1 MRMRGIK
8 HYKPKVL
15 SHVKDESDAISL
27 GIGHHDYEEYL
38 MHPLSGL
45 HFYLDAKSLNDDL
58 LDEQKDIIQ
67 SFDGELTKERDHADY
82 IIVDPKNERHDHKKN
97 ISYQGVYHLVGTY
110 GGAQF
115 TTVTKDF
122 TKPYAEQKLL
132 LEGVE
137 SRLKEGLTALVNFS
151 ESEALQARRFYI
163 DTKISKSSKLYKLIK
178 VLRHLVENMFMEEV
192 KYQEEAEIIFT
203 P

>member
-1 MRMRGIK
+1 MEICVGVDVSEGDGFKRLRERFEDRNIQLTTKYSERVQAFISENVNSKSAHMRMRGIK

-97 ISYQGVYHLVGTY
+97 ISY
-110 GGAQF
+110 
-115 TTVTKDF
+115 
-122 TKPYAEQKLL
+122 
-132 LEGVE
+132 
-137 SRLKEGLTALVNFS
+137 
-151 ESEALQARRFYI
+151 
-163 DTKISKSSKLYKLIK
+163 
-178 VLRHLVENMFMEEV
+178 
-192 KYQEEAEIIFT
+192 
-203 P
+203 